1 MNRRRVLFRVG
12 LLLTSVLCGVLA
24 RFAAGLA
31 EVEWARLL
39 TVAALLLAAFS
50 VALVVRRF
58 LRGNKPGLP
67 RERRALQLT
76 ARGIVFLLVVL
87 LLGVSTI
94 DSGNNLLILVLSTL
108 VAALLVS
115 GFGSNLGLQNLHVSL
130 QLPSRI
136 HAGQKAVFLL
146 TLRNL
151 KRWVPSF
158 GIRLRNRRCEEVGE
172 EATDFFGQEQHFP
185 YLAAGGS
192 LELQM
197 ETIFGERGAYS
208 LEGFE
213 VTTSFPFGF
222 LVRRRHLEARG
233 MIVVYPRLL
242 ETENLLRRHPL
253 LRGTTARFRPGQGRE
268 VYTIR
273 DYRSG
278 DRSQS
283 VHWKATART
292 GRLMVKEFLAEEAPP
307 HRLYLFRE
315 IRSCEDGT
323 GFESAVSAVATIVRH
338 LWKCRQRAQVSSTE
352 FSCEVGDQKDYL
364 EVMRYLALVRPLA
377 GADPV
382 LPRNVQPGQVFFSA
396 ACPWGETHTDRTWV
410 GLA

>member
-1 MNRRRVLFRVG
+1 MNRRRVLFSVG

-50 VALVVRRF
+50 VALVVPRF

-67 RERRALQLT
+67 RARRALQLT

-222 LVRRRHLEARG
+222 LVAPASPRSSGHDCRLPTPARDG
-233 MIVVYPRLL
+233 KPAPPSPVA
-242 ETENLLRRHPL
+242 
-253 LRGTTARFRPGQGRE
+253 ARDHRQ
-268 VYTIR
+268 V
-273 DYRSG
+273 
-278 DRSQS
+278 Q
-283 VHWKATART
+283 ART
-292 GRLMVKEFLAEEAPP
+292 GARGVHDSGLSQWRPQPVRALEGNCQDRA
-307 HRLYLFRE
+307 
-315 IRSCEDGT
+315 IDGQ
-323 GFESAVSAVATIVRH
+323 GVS
-338 LWKCRQRAQVSSTE
+338 
-352 FSCEVGDQKDYL
+352 G
-364 EVMRYLALVRPLA
+364 
-377 GADPV
+377 
-382 LPRNVQPGQVFFSA
+382 
-396 ACPWGETHTDRTWV
+396 
-410 GLA
+410 